1 MNIPDGMMEQLQKL
15 VGHRDMKPCVSRA
28 PGRIEVLGSHT
39 DYNSGFVLAATIDKY
54 VWSLGVPSDTVRL
67 YSMDFSEYAEFSPT
81 RFGTSMDLSW
91 MKYARGIFWAFQRRK
106 QNVRGVT
113 AVIHGDVPRGGGL
126 SSSAAF
132 EVSFTNLVIRTSN
145 IRLNAKAT
153 AMISFE
159 AENLYCGVS
168 CGVMDQFTSQ
178 LGQPD
183 SLLSINCRNLM
194 TNNIPFKTD
203 ASFVVID
210 SMVSRVANS
219 ALGGRRE
226 ECVAALKELQKAE
239 WSIQTLSDIQP
250 EYLPKVA
257 NVLNE
262 RLTNRV
268 THVVMENQRV
278 RKGIEFLKENDVS
291 KFGSLM
297 GESHNSS
304 RDLYEVSHPNLN
316 SLVEISNRQSG
327 VFGARLT
334 GAGLGGSVLA
344 LVSNKD
350 IADFSKVVAR
360 EYEEETGIEPD
371 ITPVRIPGGVS
382 VEQV

>member
-15 VGHRDMKPCVSRA
+15 VGHRDMKPCLSRA
-28 PGRIEVLGSHT
+28 PGRIEVLGNHT
-39 DYNSGFVLAATIDKY
+39 DYNSGIVLAATIDKY
-54 VWSLGVPSDTVRL
+54 VWSLGVPSDSVKL
-67 YSMDFSEYAEFSPT
+67 YSMDFGEYAEFTPT
-81 RFGTSMDLSW
+81 ESESSMVLSW
-91 MKYARGIFWAFQRRK
+91 MKYARGVYWAFKRRNH
-106 QNVRGVT
+106 NVRGVT

-132 EVSFTNLVIRTSN
+132 EVSFANLVMRTSN
-145 IRLNAKAT
+145 IGLNAKAT

-203 ASFVVID
+203 TSFVVID
-210 SMVSRVANS
+210 SIVSRAANS

-226 ECVAALKELQKAE
+226 ECVAALKELQEAE
-239 WSIQTLSDIQP
+239 WSIQSLSDIQP
-250 EYLPKVA
+250 EYLHKVA
-257 NVLNE
+257 DVLNE

-278 RKGIEFLKENDVS
+278 RKGIEFLKENDIS
-291 KFGSLM
+291 KFGELM
-297 GESHNSS
+297 RESHNSS
-304 RDLYEVSHPNLN
+304 RDLYEVSHPNLDI
-316 SLVEISNRQSG
+316 LVEKSSRQSG

-334 GAGLGGSVLA
+334 GAGFGGSILVL
-344 LVSNKD
+344 VNNKD
-350 IADFSKVVAR
+350 IAEFSKVVAK
-360 EYEEETGIEPD
+360 EYEEETGLEPD
-371 ITPVRIPGGVS
+371 ITPVRIPGGVR
-382 VEQV
+382 VQQV